1 MLETYTYSLILV
13 RVVNIFL
20 NIIVYDY
27 IYKILIG
34 IDLFTVLFR
43 TYYILYDFIAYTHHL
58 KFQPQ
63 SG

>member
-1 MLETYTYSLILV
+1 M
-13 RVVNIFL
+13 

-27 IYKILIG
+27 IDKILIG

-58 KFQPQ
+58 KFQTQ
-63 SG
+63 RGSNAVYNFCVYLR